1 MFRSTSLSQSH
12 YAGKWIIPNE
22 DNRNDLGAISVI
34 GREYALSPD
43 SPEKEGY
50 LLTLLEAFHSYM
62 SKYLVMIVRGT
73 IPNGNSDAGVESR
86 ELLRQIKPKGK
97 VSTSASTC
105 KMLHLAFKGATTE
118 DIYDTLAFCFVRAA
132 RKFDPH
138 HAEKVKAVCKV
149 IDELPKKFT
158 IAELAE
164 RVDGDAVGILRALS
178 RKSFLTRTKSKKVVV
193 GYEKSFWPPPAE
205 FLEID
210 PIGFTYVIQMWFRYY
225 LNDYIGTQMDEL
237 ESVGGGVNL
246 LLSSTTSFSK

>member
-1 MFRSTSLSQSH
+1 
-12 YAGKWIIPNE
+12 
-22 DNRNDLGAISVI
+22 
-34 GREYALSPD
+34 
-43 SPEKEGY
+43 
-50 LLTLLEAFHSYM
+50 
-62 SKYLVMIVRGT
+62 MIVRGT
-73 IPNGNSDAGVESR
+73 IPNGNSDAGAESR

-158 IAELAE
+158 IAELSE
-164 RVDGDAVGILRALS
+164 RVDYDAVGILRALD
-178 RKSFLTRTKSKKVVV
+178 RKGFLTRVKSKKVVV
-193 GYEKSFWPPPAE
+193 GYEKSSWPPPAE
-205 FLEID
+205 YLEIE

-225 LNDYIGTQMDEL
+225 LNDYIGKQMDEL
-237 ESVGGGVNL
+237 ESVSGSVNL
-246 LLSSTTSFSK
+246 LLSSFMLFSKQGVVNANT

>member
-1 MFRSTSLSQSH
+1 LLSH
-12 YAGKWIIPNE
+12 
-22 DNRNDLGAISVI
+22 
-34 GREYALSPD
+34 GREYALAPD

-138 HAEKVKAVCKV
+138 HTEKVQAVCK
-149 IDELPKKFT
+149 IINELLKKFT
-158 IAELAE
+158 IAELEE
-164 RVDGDAVGILRALS
+164 RVPGDPVRILRALA
-178 RKSFLTRTKSKKVVV
+178 KQGFLTRTKAKKVVV
-193 GYEKSFWPPPAE
+193 GYEKASWPPPAE
-205 FLEID
+205 YLDAE

-225 LNDYIGTQMDEL
+225 LNDYIGKQMDEL
-237 ESVGGGVNL
+237 ESGGGRGG
-246 LLSSTTSFSK
+246 SFCHHLCHF